1 MNSILEKNIKALA
14 SGVNEPLALKL
25 QNYKKSQRFVLNNKF
40 NIYDKNFETFI
51 YDNDFISEELN
62 CSFDNFLAQTKH
74 YPFICFYG
82 IANALLIK
90 NLAPYYKRIFVF
102 ESEIELLHLALSI
115 LDLSEELSS
124 GKIHLLDITEEKV
137 NIQFLILFDMKGVFE
152 YLNLFELFPI
162 NSYYKKFHNETYQ
175 QTLNFALANITLLIR
190 NLHYKLDVPFLVYD
204 NILCNI
210 PTMLENIPFQRLI
223 AQRKNA
229 FDTAIVVSAGPSLT
243 KQLPLLK
250 KYQNKVFIFCADG
263 ALNILLK
270 EDIKPDYVTN
280 LDYDDLTLKFYKEQD
295 DRILNVLAI
304 GTNHNVARKISNK
317 IIILRDDPFYKNL
330 GLNDFGYIDT
340 GTHVSHFSYTLALA
354 LGFKNIIMIGQD
366 LAYDE
371 KGNSHSENF
380 AFGSEFEKESHI
392 ERNYCT
398 AYGGKGEVLTHVLWN
413 DYRIKLE
420 YLFACNKEVNFYN
433 ATEGGARINFTK
445 EVSFKNACET
455 LLHKEKPK
463 FENLKPLTKNRSA
476 KLIAK
481 FFEKLKQDKETCENL
496 LNDAKVLKDA
506 LDNILSKDIILPLEF
521 LQNVHKNISSF
532 NEILNNSAFLEDSIG
547 KALIFNRGFNMS
559 KVLKMHLNDERE
571 HLYQLILAYKEFLT
585 FFIQNLKTKYEIIQK
600 YNHQTS

>member
-90 NLAPYYKRIFVF
+90 NLTPYYKRIFVF

-190 NLHYKLDVPFLVYD
+190 NLHYKLDVLFLVYD

-295 DRILNVLAI
+295 DRILNILAI
-304 GTNHNVARKISNK
+304 GTNHNVAKKISNK

-371 KGNSHSENF
+371 KGNSHSESF
-380 AFGSEFEKESHI
+380 ALGIDYESTANI
-392 ERNYCT
+392 QKIKCL
-398 AYGGKGEVLTHVLWN
+398 AYGGEGEVLTHIAWN

-481 FFEKLKQDKETCENL
+481 FFEKLKQDKQTCENL
-496 LNDAKVLKDA
+496 LNDAKALKEA
-506 LDNILSKDIILPLEF
+506 LNNILSKDIILPLEF
-521 LQNVHKNISSF
+521 LQNVYQNISTF

-547 KALIFNRGFNMS
+547 KALIFNRGFNTS

-600 YNHQTS
+600 YHYQTN